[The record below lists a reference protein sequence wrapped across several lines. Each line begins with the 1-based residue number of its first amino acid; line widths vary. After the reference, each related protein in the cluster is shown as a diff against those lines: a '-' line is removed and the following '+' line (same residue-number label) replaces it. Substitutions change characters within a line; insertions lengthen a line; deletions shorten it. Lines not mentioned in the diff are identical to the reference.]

1 MEIKQTQ
8 RCVKGKYLN
17 RCSRQG
23 FARRER
29 KTSIQSTSLIV
40 IVLGLLSF
48 SILLSGC
55 PTPSPPQALTLG
67 LSLIAEGFNS
77 PVGMAIPDDDSGRI
91 FIVDQVGIIRVID
104 ANGNLTETPFLD
116 ITDRLVALQSSY
128 DERGLLSMTFHPDF
142 VNNGRFFVFYNAPL
156 GAEDPQDFNSLVC
169 VSEFLVS
176 PDDPNK
182 ADSGSEII
190 LLEVVK
196 PQSNHNGGQLAFG
209 QDGFLY
215 ISIGD
220 GGAANDVG
228 LGHTSELGN
237 GQDTSTLLGK
247 LLRYD
252 ADTPGELNVPTSNPF
267 TANSTILGPIYAYG
281 LRNPWRFSFD
291 MGGEKRLFCADAG
304 QDLYEEVDIIVAGGN
319 YGWNIKEG
327 SRCFDPDNPTDP
339 PSQCPETGADGK
351 PLIDPIIEYSH
362 INEASETVY
371 ISVIGGYV
379 YRGNEI
385 PALVGRYIFG
395 DFSSNFIVP
404 DGAIFVAEENEDEEW
419 KFTEAGINDQ
429 TNGRLNRFV
438 LGFGQ
443 DTDGEI
449 YLLAKTTLGPTGET
463 GQVFKIVSS
472 NMPAVD
478 IYVENFRFDAD
489 DDDTTQIDTAI
500 INVGDTVRWVW
511 REGVHTITS
520 GESSSAPDAG
530 ALFDVPSNGGD
541 QIFSFTF
548 TEAGTVPYFC
558 RPHEVLNMK
567 GIIVVQ

>member
-1 MEIKQTQ
+1 
-8 RCVKGKYLN
+8 
-17 RCSRQG
+17 
-23 FARRER
+23 
-29 KTSIQSTSLIV
+29 
-40 IVLGLLSF
+40 
-48 SILLSGC
+48 
-55 PTPSPPQALTLG
+55 
-67 LSLIAEGFNS
+67 
-77 PVGMAIPDDDSGRI
+77 
-91 FIVDQVGIIRVID
+91 
-104 ANGNLTETPFLD
+104 
-116 ITDRLVALQSSY
+116 
-128 DERGLLSMTFHPDF
+128 
-142 VNNGRFFVFYNAPL
+142 
-156 GAEDPQDFNSLVC
+156 
-169 VSEFLVS
+169 
-176 PDDPNK
+176 
-182 ADSGSEII
+182 
-190 LLEVVK
+190 
-196 PQSNHNGGQLAFG
+196 
-209 QDGFLY
+209 
-215 ISIGD
+215 
-220 GGAANDVG
+220 
-228 LGHTSELGN
+228 
-237 GQDTSTLLGK
+237 
-247 LLRYD
+247 
-252 ADTPGELNVPTSNPF
+252 
-267 TANSTILGPIYAYG
+267 
-281 LRNPWRFSFD
+281 
-291 MGGEKRLFCADAG
+291 
-304 QDLYEEVDIIVAGGN
+304 VAGGN

-472 NMPAVD
+472 NIPAVD